1 MSSYGIAKA
10 VFDAPV
16 ATNSNAENLAL
27 YESRKLA
34 DPLTY
39 VERIDFNALAL
50 GDYGA
55 LYPDFLATELGD
67 QVSVVRSGVQ
77 YNLVVEGMAFVIVQN
92 NWMMSYTTS
101 AINPYSITI

>member
-1 MSSYGIAKA
+1 
-10 VFDAPV
+10 
-16 ATNSNAENLAL
+16 
-27 YESRKLA
+27 
-34 DPLTY
+34 
-39 VERIDFNALAL
+39 
-50 GDYGA
+50 
-55 LYPDFLATELGD
+55 LYPDFLSTELGD